1 MPLNAACFVSGTG
14 GSGFLEA
21 GQQASFGWI
30 PGLAGTLTSE
40 QLGPPRE
47 RAETSPVYGR
57 ALPGQ
62 MFSIKMAV
70 GESLPPGVWRSR
82 ARSAPGAHRFGV
94 GYQKI
99 FEWPDLCTLRG
110 FGLRSVVPGKILP
123 GADRTRYR
131 PRQEAGREKVGSLH
145 EIDLESLLSGFMNIN

>member
-1 MPLNAACFVSGTG
+1 M
-14 GSGFLEA
+14 
-21 GQQASFGWI
+21 
-30 PGLAGTLTSE
+30 GTLTSE

-57 ALPGQ
+57 ALPGR
-62 MFSIKMAV
+62 MFSIKTAV

-82 ARSAPGAHRFGV
+82 ARSAPGDDSGFGLDDH
-94 GYQKI
+94 QKI

-131 PRQEAGREKVGSLH
+131 PRQEAGRDKVGSLH